1 MFLWKG
7 NSVSGY
13 TIQIQR
19 SPNNN
24 NNNNLCFFIIFDLKI
39 SKYFLRMSK
48 LTPYDRDSSPV
59 SHFTL
64 CSTKRSSSAP
74 ACKIP
79 CPLLP
84 CSNTRQWKWPFCILV
99 WRIHHWLL
107 SDRVLDERD
116 HLSVAAWQ
124 SLGSA
129 VTIWGV
135 CVRIHNCCIMAWLGV
150 WREVLCQPPNFRRS
164 PNR

>member
-1 MFLWKG
+1 MIIICAL
-7 NSVSGY
+7 VSSFFWGSQN
-13 TIQIQR
+13 TSSR
-19 SPNNN
+19 RTNELA
-24 NNNNLCFFIIFDLKI
+24 LC
-39 SKYFLRMSK
+39 
-48 LTPYDRDSSPV
+48 DRDFPTV

-64 CSTKRSSSAP
+64 HSTKRSSAAP
-74 ACKIP
+74 AWKIP

-84 CSNTRQWKWPFCILV
+84 CFNSRQWKWPFCILV

-107 SDRVLDERD
+107 SDRVLDEWD

-135 CVRIHNCCIMAWLGV
+135 CLYERTCNCHIMAWLGV
-150 WREVLCQPPNFRRS
+150 GGAAELSTSELQMFTRQVEASLGSCKAKSSSLSHRGT
-164 PNR
+164 